1 MNFNKP
7 ANMLINKKLNLLFAL
22 AFAVLVV
29 GCKDKDVQPDII
41 ATTDSTSTAD
51 YKAVNAWLY
60 EVMDDAY
67 FWYKNLPA
75 QSSLDASVSPYDYF
89 EKLVYQRE
97 TVDRFSAVTDDIDAL
112 QNEFNGVS
120 KIYGISYSLS
130 YIDDGNSNIGAFLNY
145 VVKGSPAAAAGLKRG
160 DIILK
165 VNGTQLTSNNYV
177 SLLSSNETATFT
189 LGALQDSKIV
199 ATSTTYSVTKAEVS
213 EDPVAYSTVISK
225 PASGKTIGYLVYTQ
239 FVPGSA
245 ADEKK
250 YDNELRQVF
259 ADFKAKGVNE
269 LVLDLRLN
277 SGGYIS
283 SANTLASLIGKNV
296 TASKIFYKEQWND
309 KYIAY
314 WQKANGANAL
324 NYNFQAEPNNIGS
337 NLNRVFVLTS
347 NGTASASELVING
360 LKPYMSV
367 VTIGENT
374 AGKNLFGSLIS
385 DDQERWKWGAYVM
398 LGQTANAND
407 ESDYGTV
414 NGMTPDYVV
423 EDSKVP
429 YNAFGDEN
437 ETLFNKALQ
446 VMGVPVGTTGRVAA
460 VKTVEPFRKLLRDN
474 LDSRK
479 NLMIKDG
486 VLKSLNQ

>member
-1 MNFNKP
+1 
-7 ANMLINKKLNLLFAL
+7 MLNLKKLNLLFAL
-22 AFAVLVV
+22 ALGILVA
-29 GCKDKDVQPDII
+29 GCKDKDVEPDVL
-41 ATTDSTSTAD
+41 AAADTTSVSDR
-51 YKAVNAWLY
+51 KAINAWLY

-67 FWYKNLPA
+67 FWYKELPA
-75 QSSLDASVSPYDYF
+75 ESSLDASASPYDYF
-89 EKLVYQRE
+89 EKLIYQRQ

-120 KIYGISYSLS
+120 KIFGISYSLS
-130 YIDDGNSNIGAFLNY
+130 FLDDGQSNIGAFLNY

-165 VNGTQLTSNNYV
+165 VNGTQLTQSNYA
-177 SLLSSNETATFT
+177 SLLSGNETVKLTM
-189 LGALQDSKIV
+189 GALQDGKII
-199 ATSTTYSVTKAEVS
+199 ATNTTYSITKAEVT
-213 EDPVAYSTVISK
+213 EDPVAFSTVISK
-225 PASGKTIGYLVYTQ
+225 PTAGKTIGYLVYTQ
-239 FVPGSA
+239 FVPGNE
-245 ADEKK
+245 ADKNK

-283 SANTLASLIGKNV
+283 SANTLASLIGKNI

-314 WQKANGANAL
+314 WQKQNGANAL

-337 NLNRVFVLTS
+337 SLNRVFVLTS

-360 LKPYMSV
+360 LKPYMNV

-374 AGKNLFGSLIS
+374 AGKNLFGSLI
-385 DDQERWKWGAYVM
+385 DDDKDRWKWGVYVM

-414 NGMTPDYVV
+414 DGITPNYIV

-429 YNAFGDEN
+429 YSAFGDEN
-437 ETLFNKALQ
+437 ETLFRKALE
-446 VMGVPVGTTGRVAA
+446 VMGVPAVANSRIA
-460 VKTVEPFRKLLRDN
+460 AAKNVEPFRKLLRDD
-474 LDSRK
+474 LQTRK

-486 VLKSLNQ
+486 SLKAVNQ

>member
-1 MNFNKP
+1 
-7 ANMLINKKLNLLFAL
+7 MLNYKKLNLFFAL
-22 AFAVLVV
+22 AFAVLVA
-29 GCKDKDVQPDII
+29 GCKDKDVQPDVLT
-41 ATTDSTSTAD
+41 ATDSTSVTD

-75 QSSLDASVSPYDYF
+75 ESSLDPSQTPYDYF
-89 EKLVYQRE
+89 EKLVYQRQ

-120 KIYGISYSLS
+120 RIFGISYSLS
-130 YIDDGNSNIGAFLNY
+130 YIDDGNSNIAAFLNY

-165 VNGTQLTSNNYV
+165 VNGTQLTQANYV
-177 SLLSSNETATFT
+177 SLLSSNETVNVT

-199 ATSTTYSVTKAEVS
+199 ATNTTYSITKAEVT
-213 EDPVAYSTVISK
+213 EDPVAFSTVISK
-225 PASGKTIGYLVYTQ
+225 PALGKTVGYLVYTQ
-239 FVPGSA
+239 FVPGNA
-245 ADEKK
+245 ADASQ
-250 YDNELRQVF
+250 YDNELRQIF

-283 SANTLASLIGKNV
+283 SANTLASLIGKNI

-324 NYNFQAEPNNIGS
+324 NYNFQAETNNIGS

-360 LKPYMSV
+360 LKPYMNV

-385 DDQERWKWGAYVM
+385 DDKERWKWGAYVM
-398 LGQTANAND
+398 LGQTANANN

-414 NGMTPDYVV
+414 DGMTPDYVV

-429 YNAFGDEN
+429 YSAFGDEN
-437 ETLFNKALQ
+437 ETLLRKALE
-446 VMGVPVGTTGRVAA
+446 VMGVPVVAAGRVATA
-460 VKTVEPFRKLLRDN
+460 KTVEPFRKLLRDD
-474 LDSRK
+474 LQPRK

-486 VLKSLNQ
+486 ILKTTNQ

>member
-1 MNFNKP
+1 
-7 ANMLINKKLNLLFAL
+7 MLYFKKLSLLYAL
-22 AFAVLVV
+22 SFAVLVV
-29 GCKDKDVQPDII
+29 GCKQKDVEPDVLT
-41 ATTDSTSTAD
+41 AVDTTSVAD
-51 YKAVNAWLY
+51 KQAVNAWLY

-75 QSSLDASVSPYDYF
+75 ESSLDASQSPYDYF

-120 KIYGISYSLS
+120 KIFGISYSLS
-130 YIDDGNSNIGAFLNY
+130 YIDDGKSNIAAFLNY

-165 VNGTQLTSNNYV
+165 VNGTQLTEANYIALLSNNESV
-177 SLLSSNETATFT
+177 TVT
-189 LGALQDSKIV
+189 LGALQDTKIV
-199 ATSTTYSVTKAEVS
+199 ATNTTYSITKAEVS
-213 EDPVAYSTVISK
+213 EDPVAFSTVISK
-225 PASGKTIGYLVYTQ
+225 PALGKTIGYLVYTQ

-245 ADEKK
+245 ADENK

-283 SANTLASLIGKNV
+283 SANTLASLIGKNIS
-296 TASKIFYKEQWND
+296 ASKIFYKEQWND

-324 NYNFQAEPNNIGS
+324 NYTFQAESNNIGS

-360 LKPYMSV
+360 LKPYMDV
-367 VTIGENT
+367 ITIGEHT
-374 AGKNLFGSLIS
+374 AGKNLFGSLVS
-385 DDQERWKWGAYVM
+385 DDKERWKWGAYVM

-407 ESDYGTV
+407 QSDYGTV
-414 NGMTPDYVV
+414 DGMTPNYLV
-423 EDSKVP
+423 EDAKVP
-429 YNAFGDEN
+429 YAPFGDEN
-437 ETLFNKALQ
+437 ETLFHKALE
-446 VMGVPVGTTGRVAA
+446 VMGVPVVANGRVAA
-460 VKTVEPFRKLLRDN
+460 VKTVQPFRKLLRDN
-474 LDSRK
+474 LSPRK

-486 VLKSLNQ
+486 VNKALNL

>member
-1 MNFNKP
+1 
-7 ANMLINKKLNLLFAL
+7 MLILKKLNLLFAL

-29 GCKDKDVQPDII
+29 GCKDKEVEPDVLTAAD
-41 ATTDSTSTAD
+41 TTSVSDRQAINS
-51 YKAVNAWLY
+51 WLY
-60 EVMDDAY
+60 EIMEDTY
-67 FWYKNLPA
+67 FWYKNLPDEA
-75 QSSLDASVSPYDYF
+75 SLDASVSPYDYF
-89 EKLVYQRE
+89 EKLVYQRA

-112 QNEFNGVS
+112 QNEFDGVS

-130 YIDDGNSNIGAFLNY
+130 YIDDGKSNIAAFLNY

-165 VNGTQLTSNNYV
+165 VNGTQLTQANYV
-177 SLLSSNETATFT
+177 SLLSSSETVNVT
-189 LGALQDSKIV
+189 LGAVQDSKIV
-199 ATSTTYSVTKAEVS
+199 ATNTTYSITKAEVT
-213 EDPVAYSTVISK
+213 EDPVAFSTIISK
-225 PASGKTIGYLVYTQ
+225 PAAGKTIGYLVYTQ
-239 FVPGSA
+239 FVPGND
-245 ADEKK
+245 ADKNK

-283 SANTLASLIGKNV
+283 SANTLASLIGKNIS
-296 TASKIFYKEQWND
+296 ASKIFYKEQWND

-314 WQKANGANAL
+314 WQKTKGANAL
-324 NYNFQAEPNNIGS
+324 NYNFQAEASNIGS
-337 NLNRVFVLTS
+337 SLNRVFVLTS

-360 LKPYMSV
+360 LKPYMNV

-385 DDQERWKWGAYVM
+385 DDKERWKWGAYVM

-414 NGMTPDYVV
+414 DGITPDYIV
-423 EDSKVP
+423 EDSNVP
-429 YNAFGDEN
+429 YSAFGDEN
-437 ETLFNKALQ
+437 ETLFRKALE
-446 VMGVPVGTTGRVAA
+446 VMGVPAVAVGRVAA
-460 VKTVEPFRKLLRDN
+460 TKTVDPFKKLLRDD
-474 LDSRK
+474 LQSRK
-479 NLMIKDG
+479 NLMIRDG
-486 VLKSLNQ
+486 VLKADHQ